1 MSSERCSSWASSAI
15 LLPERA
21 ARTTS
26 VSRAVRGGREAQR
39 QVRRDHSLAVPHLG
53 NRDGKFGGRIV
64 FSANTRRLSDADR
77 LIGGAERLGP
87 VVMLRPFDMEFG
99 HLALDDAGIG
109 AEAAGPEGFGEDLAQ
124 DGVVKA
130 QQVIRGKKDSGR

>member
-1 MSSERCSSWASSAI
+1 MGNASSGDSGRGLGA
-15 LLPERA
+15 
-21 ARTTS
+21 
-26 VSRAVRGGREAQR
+26 SRADLARFRGFRYPEA
-39 QVRRDHSLAVPHLG
+39 AVHRVAPAYADWEGINTLG
-53 NRDGKFGGRIV
+53 SRV
-64 FSANTRRLSDADR
+64 NTRRLSNADR